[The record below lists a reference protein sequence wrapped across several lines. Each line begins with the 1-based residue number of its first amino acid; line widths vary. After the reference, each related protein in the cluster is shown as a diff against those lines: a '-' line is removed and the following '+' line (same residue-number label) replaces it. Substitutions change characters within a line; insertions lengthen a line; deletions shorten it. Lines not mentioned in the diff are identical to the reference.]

1 MRTLIFCI
9 SIALYSIC
17 QPAKLV
23 LFKHGE
29 SEWEKLNLFTGWADV
44 PLSDKGLEKAI
55 KGGKLL
61 KDNGFKF
68 DICYTSLLKRAIQ
81 TVIHILSEL
90 DQLYVPVLKDYHLN
104 EKHYGALQGLNKKE
118 TAKKYGSEK
127 VKTWRRSFDIPPPAL
142 DEEDERNPSSQD
154 QYRNI
159 PKNNLPLHESLKDTI
174 DRVISYYNE
183 VILSDI
189 KAGKS
194 ILISAHDHSLR
205 ALIKY
210 LDNISDQEIIDLKI
224 PIGVPLIYE
233 LDKDLKPIKRY
244 YLGEQ
249 ETIISKIEKNQD
261 SNSNLDI
268 IMVDELN
275 EQQKQDIFELIKSS
289 DNDFIPPLSARGDTR
304 HKFSGKQN
312 GSLTKFYE
320 EIIKESFL
328 LLLNNGKVEGFFS
341 FLKDHD
347 LELKEQIV
355 VCDYITIIIINS
367 KGRNKG
373 YTKKMYNAFLNQR
386 KGRKVATRTW
396 SLNYAHMHIL
406 DTLGFKL
413 VQTDKD
419 DRGVNIDTVYY
430 LLKPNNDVE

>member
-1 MRTLIFCI
+1 
-9 SIALYSIC
+9 
-17 QPAKLV
+17 
-23 LFKHGE
+23 
-29 SEWEKLNLFTGWADV
+29 
-44 PLSDKGLEKAI
+44 
-55 KGGKLL
+55 
-61 KDNGFKF
+61 
-68 DICYTSLLKRAIQ
+68 
-81 TVIHILSEL
+81 
-90 DQLYVPVLKDYHLN
+90 VLKDYRLN

-127 VKTWRRSFDIPPPAL
+127 VKAWRRSFDIPPPAL

-249 ETIISKIEKNQD
+249 ETIISKIEKNQET
-261 SNSNLDI
+261 NSNLDI

-386 KGRKVATRTW
+386 KGRSVATRTW

-430 LLKPNNDVE
+430 LLKPKNDVE

>member
-386 KGRKVATRTW
+386 KGRKVATRRW
-396 SLNYAHMHIL
+396 SFNYAHMHIL